1 MKDFLKIAAVV
12 LVCLALAFF
21 IRGGCGSPRS
31 STEVAQTEVKSDTTY
46 IHDTIYIATP
56 TLTNTQQLGYISATL
71 PIYRPPQFD
80 NAHADESQPGEITA
94 TDQEVE
100 LQRSQPPDSAMVEI
114 PIEQRQY
121 TGENYEAW
129 VSGYQPQLDSLRIYA
144 DTKTITTTTEV
155 TRWKTKRWGL
165 SVGAGLTATPKGVQ
179 PGVFIGASYTFLA
192 F

>member
-1 MKDFLKIAAVV
+1 MKDYLKIAAVV
-12 LVCLALAFF
+12 AICVLLACF

-31 STEVAQTEVKSDTTY
+31 DSEVAKTEVKSDTTY
-46 IHDTIYIATP
+46 IHDTIYIKTP
-56 TLTNTQQLGYISATL
+56 TLTGTQQLGYISATL
-71 PIYRPPQFD
+71 PIYRPPQFSGD
-80 NAHADESQPGEITA
+80 QTDTQHSEPTDI
-94 TDQEVE
+94 DQEVE
-100 LQRSQPPDSAMVEI
+100 LQRSEPPDSATVEI
-114 PIEQRQY
+114 PIEQKQY

-144 DTKTITTTTEV
+144 DTKTITTSTEV

-165 SVGAGLTATPKGVQ
+165 SVGAGVTATPKGVQ

>member
-1 MKDFLKIAAVV
+1 MKDSLKTAAVAAICV
-12 LVCLALAFF
+12 LLACF

-31 STEVAQTEVKSDTTY
+31 DTEVAKTEVKSDTTY
-46 IHDTIYIATP
+46 IHDTIYIKTP
-56 TLTNTQQLGYISATL
+56 TLAGTQQLGYISATL
-71 PIYRPPQFD
+71 PICRPPQFGGNPTD
-80 NAHADESQPGEITA
+80 TRQTEPID

-100 LQRSQPPDSAMVEI
+100 LQRSQPPDSATVQI

-129 VSGYQPQLDSLRIYA
+129 VSGYHSQLDSLRIYA
-144 DTKTITTTTEV
+144 DTKTITTTTEI

-165 SVGAGLTATPKGVQ
+165 SVGAGVTATPKGIQ
-179 PGVFIGASYTFLA
+179 PGVFIGATYTFLA